1 MRLPSMKPEN
11 ISTLY
16 LQHILESAIEI
27 QGYIAGMHKR
37 TFIKDR
43 KTQDAV
49 IRRFEIIGE
58 AAKRLTDEVRGQE
71 PTIPWRQI
79 ASMRD
84 RLIHEYFSIDL
95 DVVWQTAKKGLPP
108 LIRSVERLLQDRK
121 SCL

>member
-1 MRLPSMKPEN
+1 MKPEK

-16 LQHILESAIEI
+16 LGHILESALEI
-27 QGYIAGMHKR
+27 QGYITGMHKR

-58 AAKRLTDEVRGQE
+58 ATKRLTDEVRTQE
-71 PTIPWRQI
+71 STIPWRQI

-84 RLIHEYFSIDL
+84 RLIHDYFSIDL

-108 LIRSVERLLQDRK
+108 LIRSVERLLKDRK
-121 SCL
+121 